1 MKKKIQPPHFPL
13 RLLTHVPLL
22 SLVGDPQQEL
32 QVGTADVWCHHLDQ
46 PPPPGL
52 LHHKLCAH
60 LDFQDVESFRHFV
73 MFQVR
78 QCVNLI
84 LEKKKKEVCAFF
96 FKRKIQGS
104 PISRL

>member
-1 MKKKIQPPHFPL
+1 MP
-13 RLLTHVPLL
+13 RL

-32 QVGTADVWCHHLDQ
+32 QVGTADTWCHHLDQ

-60 LDFQDVESFRHFV
+60 LDFQDVEGFCHFV
-73 MFQVR
+73 TLQVC

-84 LEKKKKEVCAFF
+84 LEKKKRSVCIFF
-96 FKRKIQGS
+96 
-104 PISRL
+104 

>member
-1 MKKKIQPPHFPL
+1 MA
-13 RLLTHVPLL
+13 LL

-73 MFQVR
+73 TLQVC
-78 QCVNLI
+78 QGVNLI
-84 LEKKKKEVCAFF
+84 LGGKKKKEVCPFF
-96 FKRKIQGS
+96 LRGRFKEASFLSLKHFKVMEELR
-104 PISRL
+104 